1 MPPMASSLPP
11 SPVGFERSP
20 VPGAEFEDLD
30 QDNLQSFLVRRA
42 PQLVESRPPEQLATS
57 FGLLAQTGGRPV
69 PTVAGMILF
78 GTQPQLRHPEWGLAA
93 VRFKGSRISDPVV
106 AQLDAEG
113 NLEALM
119 DQALGFAREHSQSV
133 ADLVNPEA
141 SESEYPD
148 KALREALLN
157 ALIHRDYRLTGRVSL
172 RLYDDRAE
180 VWNPG
185 GMPVQLSL
193 EHLAQHGGVSFPR
206 NPILAAAARALGL
219 IDQIG
224 RGLPTIRR
232 TMTDVTNQPAHFGT
246 SQSDFLVVL
255 PSRLWTRPGNEQGN

>member
-1 MPPMASSLPP
+1 MAPSLPP
-11 SPVGFERSP
+11 SPVGYEKSP
-20 VPGAEFEDLD
+20 VPGAEYEDLD
-30 QDNLQSFLVRRA
+30 QEGLQGYLARRA
-42 PQLVESRPPEQLATS
+42 PQLVETRPPEQLAAS
-57 FGLLAQTGGRPV
+57 FGLLATTGGRPV

-78 GTQPQLRHPEWGLAA
+78 GTLPQLRHPEWGLAV
-93 VRFKGSRISDPVV
+93 VRLKGTRISDPVV
-106 AQLDAEG
+106 QRLDAEG
-113 NLEALM
+113 NLAALLE
-119 DQALGFAREHSQSV
+119 QALGFVAEHSQSV
-133 ADLVNPEA
+133 ADLVNPAA
-141 SESEYPD
+141 SEAEYPQT
-148 KALREALLN
+148 AVREALLN
-157 ALIHRDYRLTGRVSL
+157 ALIHRDYRMTGRVSL
-172 RLYDDRAE
+172 RIYDDRLE

-206 NPILAAAARALGL
+206 NPVLAAAARALGL

-255 PSRLWTRPGNEQGN
+255 PSRLWTRPGTDQGN